1 MVPNSFCFPFGDSTE
16 VRIFG
21 KRVGDLGIEH
31 IAQVASDLRLS
42 RVLHPSTD
50 AFNGEV
56 CTEGDLISR
65 RRIGEVEFL
74 FDYPADGILI
84 PPYSMAW
91 FRTADCPTI
100 VTKHNDG
107 RVIAAHAGRYS
118 LLDRAKIAGEQG
130 RKFASVVDAILDR
143 LFWPRRD
150 VLSLNVFS
158 CCGVGPISFL
168 HSYNH
173 PIHGEWNR
181 RMNAFVRDNYG
192 ADCFL
197 DNDLG
202 TGALDLHQLI
212 RNQFAKKGIPADQI
226 HRDKIDTANDAGRW
240 FSRCHGDRTG
250 HNTLLVIRRD

>member
-1 MVPNSFCFPFGDSTE
+1 MPNSAYFPFKDSTE
-16 VRIFG
+16 IRIFG
-21 KRVGDLGIEH
+21 KRLGDLGIEH
-31 IAQVASDLRLS
+31 VAQVASDLQIG

-50 AFNGEV
+50 TFNGEV
-56 CTEGDLISR
+56 CTEGDFISKKR
-65 RRIGEVEFL
+65 VGNIEFV
-74 FDYPADGILI
+74 FDYPADGVLV
-84 PPYSMAW
+84 PPHSMAW

-100 VTKHNDG
+100 ITKHSDG
-107 RVIAAHAGRYS
+107 RVIAAHAGRFS
-118 LLDRAKIAGEQG
+118 LIDQASVSGGPK
-130 RKFASVVDAILDR
+130 RKFPSVVDAILDR

-173 PIHGEWNR
+173 PIHGKWNR
-181 RMNAFVRDNYG
+181 LMNAFIRDHYG

-197 DNDLG
+197 GNDLG

-212 RNQFAKKGIPADQI
+212 RNQFAMRGIPADQI
-226 HRDKIDTANDAGRW
+226 QRDKIDTANDAGRW

-250 HNTLLVIRRD
+250 HNTVLVIRRD